1 MSLAVSSWFVE
12 QAARPHLAPRRRL
25 LLGGSDY
32 SEWVLR
38 WPALAARLESIDLG
52 TAAAA
57 LSNIG
62 GRFNEL
68 LQGGALLTT
77 SCEIALGLT
86 HPQSGTEWAVLYT
99 GQPSHVTFTANGAEL
114 SLQLQGKTRTLTDLA
129 LGSAA
134 SSAGLD
140 YTTSAWHPADLA
152 WLLVTSHGGFSAVQ
166 STSNPDLDYAQWQ
179 AWRDGDVVRDIRA
192 MAYFTGEKVYQALAD
207 LARLSGMAVGFAS
220 GRLRFTDLY
229 GAFAAEG
236 ALPLEHALEVAVT
249 VDPAALVNRFTVE
262 AGYDPATGR
271 YAAQLTRVHSASQ
284 ALYGPRAGRF
294 GPRGVWHATANDGR
308 SFVEDQLRFGRE
320 PVPRVAVRTTLAGG
334 LHRTPGDAVTLTH
347 TPLGIAGR
355 VFRIVAREV
364 NLQEATLRFELE
376 PARHRAW
383 EFQAQVSTVNL
394 RARTVTAIASGR
406 YLALE
411 EAVQAGRV
419 MGTDGAGVFQPL
431 GHYGT
436 ALLALDGQQ
445 VLIAGPPAS
454 GSAQS
459 VIQRSPDGGASAT
472 VVVSLPAGIG
482 AVHHLFQPH
491 SGTCLAAA
499 ASGGIWRSTDAG
511 SSWALTWTLS
521 PGYSVRRFLHPAS
534 GTLWGATG
542 FDNAALAHGLHLW
555 ESLDDGLTWAPRHT
569 VLASG
574 DFHTGGFH
582 ALTGSEY
589 LLGTYGGALSQL
601 MTLRGTR
608 TSPSS
613 ITWSMVLSQAAFAAV
628 VHTASGHLL
637 FGFDEELTLNGGTVF
652 RSLDQGSS
660 WLEDARLGKQGN
672 VGLAPREDGTLDA
685 FFSRMSG
692 GARTYRYRNH
702 APDEVN

>member
-1 MSLAVSSWFVE
+1 MSLAVTSWFAA

-25 LLGGSDY
+25 LLGGEDH
-32 SEWVLR
+32 SERVLR

-52 TAAAA
+52 TAAVE

-62 GRFNEL
+62 GRFNGL

-99 GQPSHVTFTANGAEL
+99 GQPSHVTFSANGAEVAV
-114 SLQLQGKTRTLTDLA
+114 QLQGKTRTLMDLA
-129 LGSAA
+129 LGGAA
-134 SSAGLD
+134 TSAGLD
-140 YTTSAWHPADLA
+140 FTTSAWHPADLA
-152 WLLVTSHGGFSAVQ
+152 WLLVTSHAGLSAVQ
-166 STSNPDLDYAQWQ
+166 STSNPDVDYAGWR
-179 AWRDGDVVRDIRA
+179 AWRESDVVRDVRA
-192 MAYFTGEKVYQALAD
+192 RAYFTGEKVYQALAD

-220 GRLRFTDLY
+220 GRLFFADLY
-229 GAFAAEG
+229 GAFAAQG
-236 ALPLEHALEVAVT
+236 ALPLEHALELSVT

-262 AGYDPATGR
+262 ADYNPATGR
-271 YAAQLTRVHSASQ
+271 HAAQLTRVHSGSQ
-284 ALYGPRAGRF
+284 ARYGPRAGRY

-308 SFVEDQLRFGRE
+308 YFVEDQLRFGRD
-320 PVPRVAVRTTLAGG
+320 PVPRVAVRASLAGG
-334 LHRTPGDAVTLTH
+334 LHRTPGDVVTLTH
-347 TPLGIAGR
+347 TPLGLAGEFR
-355 VFRIVAREV
+355 VVARELDV
-364 NLQEATLRFELE
+364 QEAALRLELE

-383 EFQAQVSTVNL
+383 EFQAQVSSVNL
-394 RARTVTAIASGR
+394 RVRTVTALAGGP
-406 YLALE
+406 YLAIE
-411 EAVQAGRV
+411 EAAQAGRV
-419 MGTDGAGVFQPL
+419 MRTDSAGVFQPL

-436 ALLALDGQQ
+436 ALLVPEGQQ

-454 GSAQS
+454 GSTQS
-459 VIQRSPDGGASAT
+459 VIQRSPDGGATAT
-472 VVVSLPAGIG
+472 VVATLPAGIA
-482 AVHHLFQPH
+482 AVHHLFQPR
-491 SGTCLAAA
+491 SGTCLAAVS
-499 ASGGIWRSTDAG
+499 SGGIWRSTDAG
-511 SSWALTWTLS
+511 SSWALTCTLS
-521 PGYSVRRFLHPAS
+521 PGYSVRRFLQPVS

-555 ESLDDGLTWAPRHT
+555 ESLDDGATWAPRHT
-569 VLASG
+569 VIASG

-589 LLGTYGGALSQL
+589 LLGTQGGALSQL

-608 TSPSS
+608 TAPGS
-613 ITWSMVLSQAAFAAV
+613 IAWSVVLSHAAFAGV

-660 WLEDARLGKQGN
+660 WQEDGRLGKQGT
-672 VGLAPREDGTLDA
+672 VWLAPQPDGTLDA